1 MASMLSL
8 AMETDVDLAI
18 VCTELSD
25 ATVSPSDKLSPLISS
40 ASKCF
45 DFDLMDGFD
54 CCEDV
59 LDGVEPFVA

>member
-40 ASKCF
+40 ASK
-45 DFDLMDGFD
+45 
-54 CCEDV
+54 
-59 LDGVEPFVA
+59 